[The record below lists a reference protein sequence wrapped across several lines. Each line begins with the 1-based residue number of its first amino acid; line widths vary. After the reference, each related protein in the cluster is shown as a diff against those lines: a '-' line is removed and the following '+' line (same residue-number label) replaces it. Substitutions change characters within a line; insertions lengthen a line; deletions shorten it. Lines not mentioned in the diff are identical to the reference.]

1 MSISLLTRAP
11 LPVKLGV
18 ALGTA
23 LLAAA
28 CASSSTSSSPSAA
41 ASSPAASNAGA
52 SGAMVITTKSG
63 PAGTYLTDGAGRT
76 LYLWVADT
84 GGKSVCSGACATYW
98 PPVTAAGTVTASG
111 GAQASD
117 LGTFTRSDGSKQVTY
132 SGHPLYYYAG
142 DSGPGMTKG
151 QGNNG
156 FGAKWWLVA
165 PSGASITAA
174 SAPAG
179 GGY

>member
-28 CASSSTSSSPSAA
+28 CASGSGSTSSSPA
-41 ASSPAASNAGA
+41 ASKAGA
-52 SGAMVITTKSG
+52 GGAMVITTKSG
-63 PAGTYLTDGAGRT
+63 PAGTYLTDGTGRT

-111 GAQASD
+111 GAQTSD

-165 PSGASITAA
+165 PSGASITGA
-174 SAPAG
+174 SSGPAG